1 MVYWHRDTEESGQFC
16 LEMVRQLKRFYSP
29 LKIFRGVATW
39 LFSNSSAD
47 GDVAVG
53 APRVSSALH
62 VEILQTKVAKAEWGD
77 WFHFQKVMSR
87 AQY

>member
-1 MVYWHRDTEESGQFC
+1 MSGDGQAAEKV
-16 LEMVRQLKRFYSP
+16 LQPS
-29 LKIFRGVATW
+29 KIFRGVATW

-62 VEILQTKVAKAEWGD
+62 VEMLQTKVAKAEWGD